1 MQLYQILTILFGGGC
16 GLALIKY
23 FHSKL
28 AEQKKRTTALEL
40 GVQALLRD
48 RLYQMY
54 FHYMER
60 GSAPIYA
67 RENFENMYRKY
78 HDLGANGCMD
88 DYYQKFMNIPTE

>member
-1 MQLYQILTILFGGGC
+1 MGTYQILTLIFGSGTV
-16 GLALIKY
+16 LALAKF
-23 FHSKL
+23 FHGKL
-28 AEQKKRTTALEL
+28 VEQKKRTTALEL

-54 FHYMER
+54 SHYMER

-78 HDLGANGCMD
+78 HDLGANGVMD
-88 DYYQKFMNIPTE
+88 DYYERFMEIPTE